1 MVAPRMPNLEGL
13 MSFDDDI
20 DSKGGSKLERLAH
33 ETLDPSLSW
42 KVCTENT
49 AQPVAMP

>member
-1 MVAPRMPNLEGL
+1 MIAPPFANLEGL
-13 MSFDDDI
+13 MSLDDDL
-20 DSKGGSKLERLAH
+20 DSEGGSKLERFAH

-42 KVCTENT
+42 KVCTDNT